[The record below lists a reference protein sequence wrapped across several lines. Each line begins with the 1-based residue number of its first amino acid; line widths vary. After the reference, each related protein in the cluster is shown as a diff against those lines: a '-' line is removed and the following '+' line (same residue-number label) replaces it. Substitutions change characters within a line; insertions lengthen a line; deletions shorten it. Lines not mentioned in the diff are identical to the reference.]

1 MAKRR
6 SGRSQSK
13 DPATPTEA
21 KRLSKKASD
30 LGKKAS
36 QYYLSG
42 DIAKDAGKAALGGAK
57 YYLSGDI
64 AKDYLSGDIVK
75 RPVSKI
81 AKGAKRLAKNM
92 RGGGRVE
99 NGPDITDARGSGAA
113 RPQKFRKNG

>member
-21 KRLSKKASD
+21 KRLSNTASD

-36 QYYLSG
+36 Q
-42 DIAKDAGKAALGGAK
+42 

-99 NGPDITDARGSGAA
+99 NGHDITDARGSGAA

>member
-21 KRLSKKASD
+21 KRLAGKAAD

-36 QYYLSG
+36 Q
-42 DIAKDAGKAALGGAK
+42 

-99 NGPDITDARGSGAA
+99 NGHDITNARGSGAA

>member
-21 KRLSKKASD
+21 KRLAGKAAD

-36 QYYLSG
+36 Q
-42 DIAKDAGKAALGGAK
+42 

-99 NGPDITDARGSGAA
+99 NGHDITDARGSGAA

>member
-42 DIAKDAGKAALGGAK
+42 DIAKD
-57 YYLSGDI
+57 
-64 AKDYLSGDIVK
+64 YLSGDIVK

-99 NGPDITDARGSGAA
+99 NGHDITDARGSGAA